1 MGVLAHRKNTKV
13 VSHPC
18 GKTCWLSLSWQWEP
32 TKGQLGRWVSDIH
45 LLVFWQDL
53 SLVRSLC
60 VRGGFLVRRIQ
71 QERPLPGPNTQ
82 SRMKSLEA
90 PRDEFLVVH
99 LVRGCNQPF
108 PQQCPAFRGFIS
120 CVVSCSACYTA
131 QSLLEILLK
140 QHPTDPFDPFAPQG
154 ASSYFSIQFS
164 VHPRL
169 FSLLPSQSENIT
181 SFSASNV
188 QLNA

>member
-99 LVRGCNQPF
+99 LVRGCNFSHF
-108 PQQCPAFRGFIS
+108 PSSVLLSEASFLAWLAALLVTRLSHCWRYYLNSIPLTPLTPSHPKGPLRISRSSSLFTPAFS
-120 CVVSCSACYTA
+120 LCY
-131 QSLLEILLK
+131 
-140 QHPTDPFDPFAPQG
+140 
-154 ASSYFSIQFS
+154 
-164 VHPRL
+164 
-169 FSLLPSQSENIT
+169 LPSQKTLPLFQPRMCS
-181 SFSASNV
+181 
-188 QLNA
+188 